1 MAEERPL
8 RDADRVTEYGDKLR
22 TLGFLRRK
30 GSSNTTPVVR
40 DVDGQVGG
48 TRTEHWDDHVDAT
61 VTRMDVTVNP
71 NLKAKCHAQA
81 D

>member
-1 MAEERPL
+1 MAEY
-8 RDADRVTEYGDKLR
+8 ADKLR
-22 TLGFLRRK
+22 SLGFLRRK

-48 TRTEHWDDHVDAT
+48 TRTEHWDDRVDAT

-71 NLKAKCHAQA
+71 ALKARASGEA